1 LLFIFCKVENIRMN
15 KKIKV
20 TSAAAA
26 ALASLVLVNA
36 NVNNEVKADTKP
48 VNATKTTQKAQTP
61 EEAAQANV
69 DSAKKNVEAE
79 QGNVDKAKGDLD
91 QAKKDAE
98 KPDADYK
105 AQSDKVDGLKKTADQ
120 KNNALTDAQNKEKDA
135 QALANEANSHKRK
148 SKIKIA
154 TWFKMLAML

>member
-1 LLFIFCKVENIRMN
+1 MN

-61 EEAAQANV
+61 ASQC
-69 DSAKKNVEAE
+69 
-79 QGNVDKAKGDLD
+79 
-91 QAKKDAE
+91 
-98 KPDADYK
+98 
-105 AQSDKVDGLKKTADQ
+105 
-120 KNNALTDAQNKEKDA
+120 
-135 QALANEANSHKRK
+135 
-148 SKIKIA
+148 
-154 TWFKMLAML
+154 